1 MRHMKLFRNRLFLLL
16 LVIPAL
22 FSCRR
27 YEMISG
33 SSVIT
38 PFEKCFSNDS
48 LKFSLSTYAP
58 YDLNTKK
65 VSKKDRKLLKQIKV
79 EKGTKVFFIGFN
91 DFNHPHYLI
100 ALLENKDFDL
110 SAYKRMKRN
119 PQTYYSDDVKAKLD
133 TFPIFYKARSI
144 GKNYIYEA
152 ALPFAN
158 YTTRLLH
165 VTDSIIEDKYMSEF
179 NPYGVDFSQGPHYA
193 PCSPDNPF
201 TLAWEAFKSN
211 DEVNYLKPLQ
221 LLRENKSDYQK
232 ASEKGMLYQAL
243 ANYFSLINEQDSV
256 AYYWGKLNTKPID
269 KTLPEEYLLPASPK
283 ILELAKTNRV
293 IMFNEAHTNPTHRHY
308 VGLLL
313 DSLYALGF
321 RYLALEALGQDS
333 TINKHGF
340 PTINSGFYTNEP
352 TMANLIR
359 YAKHLGYQLMGYDS
373 ESSNREYDQAKN
385 IFDKTF
391 TIEPLAR
398 VVVLAGHGHIN
409 ESTQSGR
416 KMMAAYF
423 REISDINPVTVDQT
437 ALEGFTLPQLTTDGA
452 YILNDEGMQSLK
464 FPVQIQSD
472 FKVYNDYSPV
482 ALDNCFSSSQS
493 SKVSI
498 EVPKDSLD
506 QKQNHILLVYKAEE
520 LTKGIQPVPTAIKYL
535 KENNVADAKLCPG
548 EYAIVVKNYNGDIV
562 WQHKIQVK

>member
-1 MRHMKLFRNRLFLLL
+1 MPRMKLFGNRLFLLL
-16 LVIPAL
+16 LVIPTH

-38 PFEKCFSNDS
+38 PFEKCILNDS
-48 LKFSLSTYAP
+48 LKFSISTYAP

-65 VSKKDRKLLKQIKV
+65 ISKKERKLLKQVKV

-91 DFNHPHYLI
+91 DFNHPHYLV
-100 ALLENKDFDL
+100 ALLENRDFDL

-119 PQTYYSDDVKAKLD
+119 PQTYYNDDVKAKLD
-133 TFPIFYKARSI
+133 TFPMFYNASSI

-152 ALPFAN
+152 VLPFAN
-158 YTTRLLH
+158 YITRLLH
-165 VTDSIIEDKYMSEF
+165 VTDSLIEDKYMSEF
-179 NPYGVDFSQGPHYA
+179 NPYGVDFSQGPTYS
-193 PCSPDNPF
+193 PYSPDNPF
-201 TLAWEAFKSN
+201 TLARNAFKSN

-221 LLRENKSDYQK
+221 LLRGHKSDYQK

-256 AYYWGKLNTKPID
+256 TYYWDKVNTKPIN
-269 KTLPEEYLLPASPK
+269 KILPQKYLLPASPK
-283 ILELAKTNRV
+283 ILELAKTNQI

-333 TINKHGF
+333 TINKFGF

-359 YAKHLGYQLMGYDS
+359 YAKQLGYQVVDYDS
-373 ESSNREYDQAKN
+373 ESSNREYDQAKI

-391 TIEPLAR
+391 AIEPLAK
-398 VVVLAGHGHIN
+398 VVVLAGHSHID
-409 ESTQSGR
+409 ESTQSGK
-416 KMMAAYF
+416 KMMATNF
-423 REISDINPVTVDQT
+423 REISGINFLTVDQT
-437 ALEGFTLPQLTTDGA
+437 ALEGFTLPQPTTDGA
-452 YILNDEGMQSLK
+452 YILNDAGMQSLK
-464 FPVQIQSD
+464 FPVHIQFD
-472 FKVYNDYSPV
+472 FKVYNDYSLV
-482 ALDNCFSSSQS
+482 ELDNCFGSSQS
-493 SKVSI
+493 SKISI
-498 EVPKDSLD
+498 IVPKYSLN
-506 QKQNHILLVYKAEE
+506 QKQQHILLVYKAGE
-520 LTKGIQPVPTAIKYL
+520 LTKGIQPVPSAIKYL
-535 KENNVADAKLCPG
+535 KETNVANAKLCPG
-548 EYAIVVKNYNGDIV
+548 EYTVVVKNYNGDIV
-562 WQHKIQVK
+562 WQHQLQVR